1 MATNIRS
8 AYLVGSGVLVDAT
21 TSVVVQ
27 DTRIRAIYA
36 TGVGQFTLNGTSTT
50 PLGNIAGNIF
60 MFTVAT
66 AADHAWIE
74 FEDFGLKVDGL
85 VSVTAPVSAS
95 TITVMYG

>member
-27 DTRIRAIYA
+27 DTRIRSIHA
-36 TGVGQFTLNGTSTT
+36 TGNGQYILNGTSVT
-50 PLGNIAGNIF
+50 PLGSIAGNIF
-60 MFTVAT
+60 MFNIASGSDHVNINF
-66 AADHAWIE
+66 ADMGIRI
-74 FEDFGLKVDGL
+74 DGL
-85 VSVTAPVSAS
+85 VSVAAPTSTS